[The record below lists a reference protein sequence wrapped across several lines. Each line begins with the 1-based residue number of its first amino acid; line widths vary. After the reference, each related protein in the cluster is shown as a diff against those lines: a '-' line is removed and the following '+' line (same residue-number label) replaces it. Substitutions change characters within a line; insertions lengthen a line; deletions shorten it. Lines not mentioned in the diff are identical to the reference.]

1 MLIAKTTQDVYM
13 LSLMR
18 FPQQP
23 YKVGTIVI
31 IIIHK
36 PDEKNKAQRVMCPKS
51 YYY

>member
-36 PDEKNKAQRVMCPKS
+36 PQMKKTKHRE
-51 YYY
+51 